1 MNLVCLYEK
10 MAFKPKMEAGWF
22 ISSILKISYK
32 PKCFHKSLPPN
43 AVSLGARASIHEL
56 GVKGNKT

>member
-1 MNLVCLYEK
+1 M